1 MSFYLHHSKFTP
13 YMIRK
18 SIIALVVVLLFTPV
32 LQAQE
37 AEKTKSDSTK
47 KEKKKQDL
55 PLEVARRVPIK
66 TNEGTWMSLDVSPD
80 GKTIAFDFM
89 GDIFTMPITGGKP
102 VPFTSKV

>member
-47 KEKKKQDL
+47 KEKKCK
-55 PLEVARRVPIK
+55 
-66 TNEGTWMSLDVSPD
+66 
-80 GKTIAFDFM
+80 
-89 GDIFTMPITGGKP
+89 
-102 VPFTSKV
+102 